1 MTDSCNMHCPFCYVK
16 QQPTNLD
23 ANKAITY
30 IKAHQPRKVIFHGGE
45 PLLRAADILQIMDA
59 TPEVAEFS
67 ITSNLMLPLT
77 DERLE
82 VIKRCKVATSYSI
95 DRFNYSSEQ
104 MSQFKSALER
114 AKEYCKITVLVTL
127 SKGQLREPPFSLCRT
142 LKWLGADYVAF
153 ERLRDDSIDSAEEY
167 ERLYRKTDEYLY
179 EIFTKELVP
188 RDKNVLLMQMERA
201 LSTNT
206 PVFYTACS
214 ENVATLL
221 TDGVSTTSCPNGN
234 PMKVKKLRQ
243 CLTCD
248 LFQFC
253 KGDCPSFGKL
263 SCSFPQKTFSYV
275 KEAMLNGL

>member
-1 MTDSCNMHCPFCYVK
+1 
-16 QQPTNLD
+16 
-23 ANKAITY
+23 
-30 IKAHQPRKVIFHGGE
+30 
-45 PLLRAADILQIMDA
+45 MDA
-59 TPEVAEFS
+59 VPEIEEFS
-67 ITSNLMLPLT
+67 VTSNLMLPLT
-77 DERLE
+77 DERME
-82 VIKRCKVATSYSI
+82 VIKRCSVATSYSI
-95 DRFNYSSEQ
+95 DRFSSKEQ
-104 MSQFKSALER
+104 LLQFKA
-114 AKEYCKITVLVTL
+114 AIDKVKEYDKVTILVTL
-127 SKGQLREPPFSLCRT
+127 SRAQLNEPPVSLCKT
-142 LKWLGADYVAF
+142 LDWLDGGYVFF
-153 ERLRDDSIDSAEEY
+153 ERLRNDSIDSIKEY
-167 ERLYRKTDEYLY
+167 EKLYRKTDEYLY

-206 PVFYTACS
+206 PVFHTACS

-234 PMKVKKLRQ
+234 PVKAQKLRQ

-263 SCSFPQKTFSYV
+263 SCSFPQKTFSYI